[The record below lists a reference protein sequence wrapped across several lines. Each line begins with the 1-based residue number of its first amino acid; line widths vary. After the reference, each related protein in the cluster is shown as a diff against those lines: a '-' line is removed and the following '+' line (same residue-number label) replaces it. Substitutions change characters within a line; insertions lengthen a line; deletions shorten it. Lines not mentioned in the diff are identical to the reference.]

1 MLRERVSKDIYVFTS
16 DIYAQVTAGAIMTR
30 DGAVLVDSLPFPVET
45 HEMAEF
51 IARICRPGVRYVIL
65 THYHAD
71 HAYGAYLFPQADLVA
86 HAQCQTL
93 LKDIGVPT
101 LVAAKAEEPELE
113 DVEIRLPDITF
124 EDGDV
129 GLRVGGRLLRLI
141 HSPGHTPDMVMVYVE
156 DDRVLFASDVVLPV
170 PSIVGGDVDA
180 LRVSLRKVAELPVE
194 NMVQGHGEIILRG
207 EVKDVVAISLSYL
220 DAIEEKVERAIE
232 KDKGRGKG
240 AGWESLVGDNIESC
254 GLSRIPLNGLVQQIH
269 VANLL
274 ALYERMAA

>member
-1 MLRERVSKDIYVFTS
+1 MRERVSKDIYVFTS

-129 GLRVGGRLLRLI
+129 GLRLGGRLLRLI